1 MVKKPPANK
10 GDVGSIPGLGSLK
23 SPVTVD
29 SSVQIKGKA
38 KCILLS
44 INVPDKSVLKG
55 KNEIIS
61 M

>member
-1 MVKKPPANK
+1 MSDYSSLVLNK
-10 GDVGSIPGLGSLK
+10 WNVLFCTLK